1 MKDPLLTNKIAGAAL
16 AALILVFGLPQLTAA
31 VLGGG
36 HSGGYGDELHL
47 AYCCVDLE
55 AQDHAAADEP
65 APVDLGTLLANA
77 SIAGGERRA
86 ALCKSCHTLEEG
98 GADGAGP
105 NLWDIVN
112 RNVAGKAG
120 FNYTGALQAAGGV
133 WSYDRLDEYLKNSQ
147 AYVPGTAMAQRFAR
161 DDRRADILAYL
172 GSLSANPVAFP
183 QPAAPEA
190 PAEHPLEDIIEEAA
204 HNGDATEHA
213 ADTLEGVANEMID
226 AAGEAAGGAIEQAA
240 DAAGN
245 VLGAGDEAAEDIVD
259 DAKDALQQEE

>member
-1 MKDPLLTNKIAGAAL
+1 MKDPLLTNKIAGAVL
-16 AALILVFGLPQLTAA
+16 AALLLVFGLPQLTGA

-36 HSGGYGDELHL
+36 HGGGRGGELHL

-55 AQDHAAADEP
+55 VQDHAAADEP

-77 SIAGGERRA
+77 SVAGGERRA

-98 GADGAGP
+98 GANGTGP
-105 NLWDIVN
+105 NLWNVVN
-112 RNVAGKAG
+112 RNVASVSG

-161 DDRRADILAYL
+161 DDQRADILAYL

-183 QPAAPEA
+183 QPAAA
-190 PAEHPLEDIIEEAA
+190 ATPAEAA
-204 HNGDATEHA
+204 LGATGHDASPVNHA
-213 ADTLEGVANEMID
+213 AKTIDSAAAEIAD
-226 AAGEAAGGAIEQAA
+226 AAGETVDETDHAG
-240 DAAGN
+240 
-245 VLGAGDEAAEDIVD
+245 EDDVGENEE
-259 DAKDALQQEE
+259 ALQPEE